1 MKLLSRSALFAY
13 GLFGLPLALVALPI
27 YVLVPQLYAQQF
39 GLSLTV
45 IGLTL
50 LVARIMD
57 AFIDLPI
64 GLWVDKK
71 NTPLGHA
78 YFILLSLPFLL
89 IGFITLF
96 HPQVSEP
103 TPLAIWFFLSLALVY
118 VGFSFASIAHN
129 SWGASLTWQRGERA
143 RLTAVREACALL
155 GVILA
160 AAVPAVFGLAW
171 LSVLFSIS
179 LLLCAFIL
187 LRYAPKGR
195 HTVSNTQAE
204 SVFAPLQNRQFL
216 SLLSVFATNGIAAA
230 IPASLFLFFVSD
242 RLQLATYAGLFLV
255 LYFLAAACALPLW
268 IKLAREFGE
277 ARSWLVAMALAVVS
291 FIWAANLAPGSLLGF
306 VFVCIASGVA
316 LGADLALPPALL
328 AAVIGE
334 AGHDGHRE
342 GTYFGIWSWT
352 TKMNLALA
360 AGISLPLLDYLGYS
374 PGITTPSSSSALVI
388 AYVWLPCLL
397 KCIAMILLW
406 RAPLKDL

>member
-1 MKLLSRSALFAY
+1 MKHLPRAALFSY

-64 GLWVDKK
+64 GLWIDKK
-71 NTPLGHA
+71 NTALGYA

-89 IGFITLF
+89 LGFIALF
-96 HPQVSEP
+96 HPQVSES
-103 TPLAIWFFLSLALVY
+103 TPLAIWFFLSLTLVY
-118 VGFSFASIAHN
+118 LGFSLASIAHN
-129 SWGASLTWQRGERA
+129 SWGASLTWERGERA
-143 RLTAVREACALL
+143 RLTAVREGCGLL

-179 LLLCAFIL
+179 LLLCAFVL
-187 LRYAPKGR
+187 LRFAPKGR
-195 HTVSNTQAE
+195 HTAVNTQAE
-204 SVFAPLQNRQFL
+204 SLFSPLRNKQFL
-216 SLLSVFATNGIAAA
+216 SLLSVFASNGIAAA

-242 RLQLATYAGLFLV
+242 RLQLASYAGLFLV

-277 ARSWLVAMALAVVS
+277 ALSWLVAMALALAS
-291 FIWAANLAPGSLLGF
+291 FIWAANLVSGSLLGF
-306 VFVCIASGVA
+306 ALVCIASGIA

-328 AAVIGE
+328 AAVIGV
-334 AGHDGHRE
+334 AGDDGHRE

-360 AGISLPLLDYLGYS
+360 AGISLPLLEYLGYS
-374 PGITTPSSSSALVI
+374 PGSTTPSSSSALVI

-397 KCIAMILLW
+397 KCIAMFLLW
-406 RAPLKDL
+406 RAPLKNL

>member
-1 MKLLSRSALFAY
+1 MKHLSHAALFSY

-57 AFIDLPI
+57 ALIDLPI
-64 GLWVDKK
+64 GLWIDKK
-71 NTPLGHA
+71 NTPLGYA

-89 IGFITLF
+89 LGFIALF
-96 HPQVSEP
+96 HPQFSES
-103 TPLAIWFFLSLALVY
+103 TPLAIWFFLSLTLVY
-118 VGFSFASIAHN
+118 LGFSLASIAHN
-129 SWGASLTWQRGERA
+129 SWGASLTWERGERA
-143 RLTAVREACALL
+143 RLTAAREGCGLL

-179 LLLCAFIL
+179 LLLCAFVL
-187 LRYAPKGR
+187 LRFAPKGR
-195 HTVSNTQAE
+195 HTAVNTQAE
-204 SVFAPLQNRQFL
+204 SLFSPLRNKQFL
-216 SLLSVFATNGIAAA
+216 SLLSVFASNGIAAA

-242 RLQLATYAGLFLV
+242 RLQLANYAGLFLV

-277 ARSWLVAMALAVVS
+277 ARSWLVAMVLALAS
-291 FIWAANLAPGSLLGF
+291 FIWAANLASGSLLGF
-306 VFVCIASGVA
+306 AFVCIASGVA

-328 AAVIGE
+328 AAVIGV
-334 AGHDGHRE
+334 AGDDGHRE

-360 AGISLPLLDYLGYS
+360 AGISLPLLEYLGYS
-374 PGITTPSSSSALVI
+374 PGSTTPSSSSALVI

-397 KCIAMILLW
+397 KCIAMFLLW
-406 RAPLKDL
+406 RAPLKNL

>member
-1 MKLLSRSALFAY
+1 MKHLSRAALFSY

-64 GLWVDKK
+64 GLWIDKK
-71 NTPLGHA
+71 NTTLGYA

-89 IGFITLF
+89 LGFIALF
-96 HPQVSEP
+96 HPQVSES
-103 TPLAIWFFLSLALVY
+103 TPLAIWFFLSLTLVY
-118 VGFSFASIAHN
+118 LGFSLASIAHN
-129 SWGASLTWQRGERA
+129 SWGASLTWERGERA
-143 RLTAVREACALL
+143 RLTAVREGCGLL

-160 AAVPAVFGLAW
+160 AAVPAVLGLAW

-179 LLLCAFIL
+179 LLLCAFVL
-187 LRYAPKGR
+187 LRFAPKGR
-195 HTVSNTQAE
+195 HTAVNTQAE
-204 SVFAPLQNRQFL
+204 SLFSPLRNKQFL
-216 SLLSVFATNGIAAA
+216 SLLSVFASNGIAAA

-242 RLQLATYAGLFLV
+242 RLQLASYAGLFLV

-277 ARSWLVAMALAVVS
+277 ARSWLVAMALALAS
-291 FIWAANLAPGSLLGF
+291 FIWAANLASGSLLGF
-306 VFVCIASGVA
+306 ACVCIVSGIA

-328 AAVIGE
+328 AAVIGV
-334 AGHDGHRE
+334 AGEDGHRE

-360 AGISLPLLDYLGYS
+360 AGISLPLLEYLGYS
-374 PGITTPSSSSALVI
+374 PGSTTPSSSSALVI

-397 KCIAMILLW
+397 KCIAMFLLW
-406 RAPLKDL
+406 RAPLKNL